1 MDNDEAVLL
10 LVLSGHGST
19 SKISRMFR
27 KQKKKQEY
35 ASKKKDSTELSVHGS
50 TVAASRC
57 RSARRRCLSSVVA
70 PPHRSHYL

>member
-35 ASKKKDSTELSVHGS
+35 ASKKKDSTELSGHV
-50 TVAASRC
+50 R
-57 RSARRRCLSSVVA
+57 
-70 PPHRSHYL
+70 

>member
-27 KQKKKQEY
+27 KQKKNKNTPV
-35 ASKKKDSTELSVHGS
+35 KKKIQLNFQC
-50 TVAASRC
+50 TVA
-57 RSARRRCLSSVVA
+57 L
-70 PPHRSHYL
+70 